1 MSLATRCPVCSTVF
15 RVVQDQLKV
24 SEGWVRCGRCAKVFN
39 AFEGLF
45 DLEREL
51 AAMTPPSVTP
61 AQRVLQDLAER
72 NRNPKP
78 RGDWPGDDFDAGGSF
93 RGSGHAPLAG
103 ATPPTEPAA
112 LRTTPGAFSTSTAR
126 PALSPPPPPAP
137 ANPWTTSRPAPWG
150 AVPKPAPRASGPA
163 SRPAP
168 LSEPSPAWSQ
178 SRPTPLPS
186 AAGATAATPAAPIA
200 AALTASVPAPTPAPQ
215 ATTPGMS
222 SVPQASSSAAPATPD
237 AAPAH
242 ASPPAPVVEAPVALR
257 ADPAPLNAEPADAG
271 PSSGSYESL
280 FRSTGELDS
289 PTAHPSAIDIVLDGQ
304 DSASD
309 GDAVDSRLLSF
320 VQQADKAA
328 RWQQPRVRAGL
339 ALAAAVLGLTLAA
352 QLGIGARDSIAA
364 RWPAARP
371 LLEALCAPLDC
382 RIEAPRRIDQ
392 LAVESSGLTRMAEGP
407 VYRLAMVLRNR
418 GDTSLM
424 LPAVDLSLTD
434 SGGALVSRRI
444 LSAAELG
451 APRATIAP
459 GQEMPLQALLM
470 SADRPLTGY
479 TIEIFYP

>member
-51 AAMTPPSVTP
+51 AAMAPPSVTP

-78 RGDWPGDDFDAGGSF
+78 RGDWPGDDFDTGGSF
-93 RGSGHAPLAG
+93 RGSGHAPLSG
-103 ATPPTEPAA
+103 ASPPTEPAA
-112 LRTTPGAFSTSTAR
+112 MRTAPAAFSPSTNRA
-126 PALSPPPPPAP
+126 ALSPPPTTAP

-150 AVPKPAPRASGPA
+150 AAPKPTARAPGTV

-178 SRPTPLPS
+178 SRPAPMSP
-186 AAGATAATPAAPIA
+186 AAVAPAATPATPIA
-200 AALTASVPAPTPAPQ
+200 ATPPASVPASVPAPQ
-215 ATTPGMS
+215 ATTAGIAPAPPAPSGAAF
-222 SVPQASSSAAPATPD
+222 PTAAAAPAQIDPPTP
-237 AAPAH
+237 A
-242 ASPPAPVVEAPVALR
+242 VEAPVALR
-257 ADPAPLNAEPADAG
+257 ADPAPMNAEPADAG

-304 DSASD
+304 DSGSS
-309 GDAVDSRLLSF
+309 DAVDSRLLSF

-339 ALAAAVLGLTLAA
+339 AGAAAVLGLTLVV

-382 RIEAPRRIDQ
+382 RIEAPRRIDR

-418 GDTSLM
+418 GDTPLM